1 MIVEHS
7 RQIFADELARVT
19 RKWRTLVDSELRNI
33 GMTLARAKAILHLC
47 GHDGITQREL
57 AAELDIETATLVR
70 LLDGL
75 AEQGLIERHAS
86 ETDRRA
92 NSIHLTPA
100 ARKLAKEV
108 RARIDTIRDEV
119 LGRIPA
125 RELDAAASV
134 LGRIAT
140 ALDGQRG

>member
-1 MIVEHS
+1 MTVEQS

-19 RKWRTLVDSELRNI
+19 RKWRTLVDSELRSI

-47 GHDGITQREL
+47 DHDGISQREL
-57 AAELDIETATLVR
+57 ATELDIETATLVR

-100 ARKLAKEV
+100 ARKLAGQV
-108 RARIDTIRDEV
+108 RSRIDAIRDDV
-119 LGRIPA
+119 LGQVSA
-125 RELDAAASV
+125 RELDTAAGV
-134 LGRIAT
+134 LGKIAT